1 MRDRFGTVL
10 TVVVLFC
17 AVASAPPVV
26 AQDEG
31 KTLFWVENSTVEIG
45 KVIAGRPASATFLFH
60 NDGPEDVHIIRA
72 KPS

>member
-1 MRDRFGTVL
+1 MKDRFGTVM
-10 TVVVLFC
+10 TVVVLVC
-17 AVASAPPVV
+17 AVVFTPPIV

-31 KTLFWVENSTVEIG
+31 KTSFWVEESTVDIG